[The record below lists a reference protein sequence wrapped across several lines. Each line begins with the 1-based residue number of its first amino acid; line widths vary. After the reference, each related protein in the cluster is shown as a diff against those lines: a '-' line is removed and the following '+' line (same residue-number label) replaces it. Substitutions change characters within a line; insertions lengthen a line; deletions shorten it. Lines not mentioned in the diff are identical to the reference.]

1 MQALKNKMIQRIQ
14 TVYLLVVAFFALGL
28 TFIVNLWKQNDAT
41 VFVFDL
47 LSYKDYLLKVVPV
60 LFLVVAVLAIVSI
73 LMFSNRKLQFVLN
86 RFNILTNLILLGIL
100 LYYLLSLSGEMNISE
115 KGIGVF
121 IPIVNVFLLVLAN
134 KAIQKDENLVKSV
147 DRLR

>member
-60 LFLVVAVLAIVSI
+60 LFLVVAILAIVSI